1 MSPEAKRTLEVLK
14 LKGRGK
20 DNFVDFT
27 EFGDA
32 MVWEAGFV
40 RDETVRRAINYLNE
54 GGYII
59 EFSAGLCLTKKGKE
73 VDLTQV
79 QT

>member
-1 MSPEAKRTLEVLK
+1 MSPETKRILEVLK

-40 RDETVRRAINYLNE
+40 RDETVRQAI
-54 GGYII
+54 
-59 EFSAGLCLTKKGKE
+59 T
-73 VDLTQV
+73 
-79 QT
+79 